1 MQLKPFSDDLYNV
14 LQMAGSQSRKYYH
27 TFCGAAHL
35 FISMFST
42 LSKNK
47 ETERYKETYE
57 KLKGILNKYNIN
69 GKSFEQ
75 SFLSFCP
82 KGSEPPAGETFTVQI
97 DREYKRISES
107 LQRAAVE
114 QGRSMEIEDLI
125 MELFADRS
133 SMLCEIFA
141 DIVKDEGKVDELLAE
156 VTKAFK
162 PAVTAEIKELEECDA
177 LTNLNKWVKDH
188 PQVVIDADGPVSKIE
203 MALAGRSIRNVC
215 LTGKAGTGKTQYV
228 YEFVQRIVK
237 GDVPEEF
244 KDKVVYEVST
254 GALMAGTRFRG
265 DLEERIQNILDLV
278 KSQPNVILFIDELHS
293 FLNAGNS
300 GDDGQGCG
308 QLIKPY
314 LTRGEV
320 QIIGATTNE
329 EYVKHILKDKAFARR
344 FHEVKIEEPNKEAI
358 RKILEGILPTETEY
372 FKREIQTELVDR
384 VLDLSQ
390 KYALDLANPAKAIN
404 MLELACAYSK
414 VFEEKK
420 QTVDVDSVIESVK
433 LKYNIYISDD
443 KIKDTKE
450 ELFKVLLG
458 QDEALN
464 QVIRDMKIVDRG
476 VVELQKPLMSMLF
489 CGPTGTGKTECA
501 KILAKTFFG
510 SEDNLI
516 KINMGEYSDETAV
529 SKLGGTNPGYVGYD
543 DEPELIKAVREKPN
557 SLILFDEIEKAHKS
571 VQKVILNILDE
582 GEMKDNK
589 GNRISFRNCVIVFTT
604 NLGCTKDTGRA
615 TGMGFIKS
623 VSSSGTSS
631 EIMKA
636 IENYFSP
643 EFLGRLD
650 DIIMFKSLPNSI
662 IKTLIDRYLG
672 EYKAQCHDLN
682 VNFTDEDYA
691 EIIKEADIGT
701 RGARGVRKA
710 VKKQIIKVEDRA
722 A

>member
-1 MQLKPFSDDLYNV
+1 
-14 LQMAGSQSRKYYH
+14 
-27 TFCGAAHL
+27 
-35 FISMFST
+35 
-42 LSKNK
+42 
-47 ETERYKETYE
+47 
-57 KLKGILNKYNIN
+57 
-69 GKSFEQ
+69 
-75 SFLSFCP
+75 
-82 KGSEPPAGETFTVQI
+82 
-97 DREYKRISES
+97 
-107 LQRAAVE
+107 
-114 QGRSMEIEDLI
+114 MEIEDLI

-141 DIVKDEGKVDELLAE
+141 DIIGDENKVDELLAE
-156 VTKAFK
+156 VTKKFK
-162 PAVTAEIKELEECDA
+162 PAVVAEIKELEECDA

-228 YEFVQRIVK
+228 YEFVQRIVR
-237 GDVPEEF
+237 GNVPEEF

-278 KSQPNVILFIDELHS
+278 KEQPNVILFIDELHS

-329 EYVKHILKDKAFARR
+329 EYVKHVLKDKAFSRR

-390 KYALDLANPAKAIN
+390 KYSLDMANPAKAIN

-420 QTVDVDSVIESVK
+420 EAVDVNSVIESVK

-443 KIKDTKE
+443 KIKDTKA
-450 ELFKVLLG
+450 ELFRVLLG
-458 QDEALN
+458 QDDALN
-464 QVIRDMKIVDRG
+464 QVIRNMKSVDRG

-489 CGPTGTGKTECA
+489 AGPSGTGKTETA

-510 SEDNLI
+510 SEENLI
-516 KINMGEYSDETAV
+516 KISMGEYSTEQDV
-529 SKLGGTNPGYVGYD
+529 SKLSGSAPGLVGYD
-543 DEPELIKAVREKPN
+543 DEPALIKGVREKPN
-557 SLILFDEIEKAHKS
+557 SIVLFDEIEKAHPS
-571 VQKVILNILDE
+571 VQKIILNILDE

-589 GNRISFRNCVIVFTT
+589 GNSISFRNCVIIFTT
-604 NLGCTKDTGRA
+604 NLGCTKDTGKA
-615 TGMGFIKS
+615 VGSGFIKS
-623 VSSSGTSS
+623 VSNSGTSN

-636 IENYFSP
+636 IENYFRP

-650 DIIMFKSLPNSI
+650 DIVMFNSLPESI
-662 IKTLIDRYLG
+662 IRTLIDRYLN
-672 EYKAQCHDLN
+672 EYKEQCGDLN
-682 VNFTDEDYA
+682 VTFNEDDYK
-691 EIIKEADIGT
+691 EIIKEANIGV

-710 VKKQIIKVEDRA
+710 VKKQIIKVEDRD
-722 A
+722 